1 VGFCLGTEG
10 LDGHRAPS
18 LLPACWARCGWHRNH
33 HVPSPA
39 LSASSVTDAITHTAT
54 YIGAPPAGHDV
65 RQQGGMLHRSAPC
78 NMLGKRA
85 SCELS
90 HPECRS
96 QQSARIMPRRARQ
109 ECTPRVTSH
118 NLSVGV
124 VRVGLWMLGARLPVH
139 PRDNEGEER
148 GATTTLHL
156 NHELTR
162 TDLLRALV
170 FFERG
175 QGVQLVTGV
184 NFEAASAI
192 QVPPPPVSR
201 RIRRPSHC
209 RRPYVTY
216 TSK

>member
-1 VGFCLGTEG
+1 MGTG
-10 LDGHRAPS
+10 RLHCFLHCR
-18 LLPACWARCGWHRNH
+18 ARCGWHRNH
-33 HVPSPA
+33 HVPPPV
-39 LSASSVTDAITHTAT
+39 LLASSVTDAAITHTAT
-54 YIGAPPAGHDV
+54 YIGGPPAGHDV
-65 RQQGGMLHRSAPC
+65 RQQGEMLHRSAPC

-90 HPECRS
+90 HPERRR

-109 ECTPRVTSH
+109 ECTPHVTSH
-118 NLSVGV
+118 NLCV

-139 PRDNEGEER
+139 PRDDERGER

-162 TDLLRALV
+162 PDLLRALV

-175 QGVQLVTGV
+175 QGVQLTTGV
-184 NFEAASAI
+184 NSEAASAI
-192 QVPPPPVSR
+192 QAPPPPASR
-201 RIRRPSHC
+201 RIRRPFHC